1 MTFPYW
7 VSYFDLE
14 SVNHLCPYWCL
25 MNKSFVE
32 QIFFWPWNIKLWVP
46 KELIRNFRIFYICA
60 MCKITNMKTQIEDLS
75 LRLKINVQIICQKL
89 LNLEKSMWTKFFRE
103 SLFAQS
109 FNLFIQSIG
118 QDRYESLM
126 LDICYRDKNHIEVL
140 SAHFNSI
147 F

>member
-1 MTFPYW
+1 
-7 VSYFDLE
+7 
-14 SVNHLCPYWCL
+14 
-25 MNKSFVE
+25 
-32 QIFFWPWNIKLWVP
+32 
-46 KELIRNFRIFYICA
+46 
-60 MCKITNMKTQIEDLS
+60 MKTQIEDLS

-118 QDRYESLM
+118 QDRYESMM
-126 LDICYRDKNHIEVL
+126 LDIRYRDKNHIEVL

>member
-1 MTFPYW
+1 
-7 VSYFDLE
+7 
-14 SVNHLCPYWCL
+14 
-25 MNKSFVE
+25 
-32 QIFFWPWNIKLWVP
+32 
-46 KELIRNFRIFYICA
+46 
-60 MCKITNMKTQIEDLS
+60 MKTQIEDLS

-89 LNLEKSMWTKFFRE
+89 LNLEKSMWTKFFCE

-126 LDICYRDKNHIEVL
+126 LDISYRDKNHIEVL